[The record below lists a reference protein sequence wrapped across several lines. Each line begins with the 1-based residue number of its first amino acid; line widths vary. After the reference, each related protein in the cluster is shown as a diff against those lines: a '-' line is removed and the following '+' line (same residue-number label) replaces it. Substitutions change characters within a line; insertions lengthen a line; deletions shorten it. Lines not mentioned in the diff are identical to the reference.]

1 MASFKSTFDLGRL
14 GKLWTGLKNNNPVHV
29 LALKDKLKSY
39 NQDKALADL
48 KAGTNV
54 ALLAFPQAMAYA
66 MIAGLPVQYGIYA
79 AAIAPIVAALLAS
92 SRFTM
97 VGPSNAT
104 AVMVL
109 SVFQGISGGM
119 DRLACLSL
127 LVCMVGIFLIVGSF
141 LKVATLTQYVSRSV
155 LIGYISGAALVIIA
169 NQIHYALGYAVGE
182 TTTFFDT
189 IWGTLRDI
197 GQVNGPTVGL
207 TVVTFLIY
215 FYVHKK
221 FSRLPQVLV
230 TLILCALIGVVMTA
244 WGTHLVMVK
253 PIPFGSWRFTPP
265 ELRMDWF
272 RQLASGAAALAFL
285 ASLEN
290 TFMGKML
297 ANRCGERIDVNQ
309 EMFALGA
316 ANIANGFFS
325 GMPASGSLSR
335 SALNF
340 SSGAVTPMA
349 AIFSGAIC
357 TVAAPTIGYL
367 VKYVPQSSLAV
378 VVIITAFGL
387 IDRQTIKYALKATRS
402 DAAVL
407 LTTFGAALLIPLN
420 DAIFLGVGLS
430 IVLFLR
436 KASTPHLGEYT
447 FNSEGQLAEV
457 DDQHHRNDPQISI
470 IHVEGELFFAAADLF
485 RDEIRRVCLDTNLQ
499 VVILRLKNARN
510 LDATS
515 VMALAELIKYLRET
529 NRHLLISGASR
540 DVFRVVRNSGLLDVL
555 GRDNFFMASVGNPN
569 LSTRNALKRASQL
582 LGQAHPSV
590 RIFYNEEKNIPPG
603 GGKPPATQSP
613 PSHSPSEPPAVP
625 K

>member
-1 MASFKSTFDLGRL
+1 MRSFNSIFDSGLL

-29 LALKDKLKSY
+29 LALRDKLKSY
-39 NQDKALADL
+39 NQAKALADL

-79 AAIAPIVAALLAS
+79 AAIAPIVAALFAS

-109 SVFQGISGGM
+109 SVFQGMPEGM
-119 DRLACLSL
+119 SRLACLSL
-127 LVCMVGIFLIVGSF
+127 LVCMVGIILIVGAF

-155 LIGYISGAALVIIA
+155 LIGYVSGAALVIIA
-169 NQIHYALGYAVGE
+169 NQVHHTLGYSLGKTA
-182 TTTFFDT
+182 TFFDT
-189 IWGTLRDI
+189 IRETLRNI
-197 GQVNGPTVGL
+197 AQVDGPTVGL
-207 TVVTFLIY
+207 GIVTFLIY
-215 FYVHKK
+215 FYIHKK
-221 FSRLPQVLV
+221 FTRLPQVLV
-230 TLILCALIGVVMTA
+230 TLIFCALIGMA
-244 WGTHLVMVK
+244 MAARGSHLVMVQ

-272 RQLASGAAALAFL
+272 RQLAGGAAALAFL

-290 TFMGKML
+290 TFMGKVL
-297 ANRCGERIDVNQ
+297 ANRKGERIDVNQ

-316 ANIANGFFS
+316 ANIATGFFS

-335 SALNF
+335 SSLNW

-349 AIFSGAIC
+349 AIFSGVIC
-357 TVAAPTIGYL
+357 TVAAPTIGHL
-367 VKYVPQSSLAV
+367 VRYVPQASLAV

-387 IDRQTIKYALKATRS
+387 IDRQTIKYALKSTRS

-407 LTTFGAALLIPLN
+407 LTTFIAALVAPL
-420 DAIFLGVGLS
+420 DFAIFLGVGLS

-436 KASTPHLGEYT
+436 KASMPHLGEYT
-447 FNSEGQLAEV
+447 FNNEGQLAEV
-457 DDQHHRNDPQISI
+457 NDEHRRNDPQISI
-470 IHVEGELFFAAADLF
+470 IHVEGELFFGAADLF
-485 RDEIRRVCLDTNLQ
+485 RDEIRRVCGDTNLL
-499 VVILRLKNARN
+499 VVILRLKNAHN

-515 VMALAELIKYLRET
+515 VMALDELIKYLRET
-529 NRHLLISGASR
+529 DRHLLVSGASR
-540 DVFRVVRNSGLLDVL
+540 DVFRVFRNSGLLDVL

-569 LSTRNALKRASQL
+569 ISTRNALKRAAQLIGHEHSQ
-582 LGQAHPSV
+582 V
-590 RIFYNEEKNIPPG
+590 RLFYNEAKSTPAIPG
-603 GGKPPATQSP
+603 
-613 PSHSPSEPPAVP
+613 
-625 K
+625 